1 MQKDVPKEW
10 GCLAVIWDKNEMEA
24 SGYAAV
30 MADLCN
36 EDVLMAAYYDD
47 DADPPVKFI
56 DGNYHPKVN
65 ADNRYHASSYRGWF
79 MASCSCMFPIR
90 HQRALETYPR
100 PNKNPRHE

>member
-1 MQKDVPKEW
+1 MQKDIPKEW

-56 DGNYHPKVN
+56 DGT
-65 ADNRYHASSYRGWF
+65 SSINFYAHR
-79 MASCSCMFPIR
+79 I
-90 HQRALETYPR
+90 
-100 PNKNPRHE
+100 